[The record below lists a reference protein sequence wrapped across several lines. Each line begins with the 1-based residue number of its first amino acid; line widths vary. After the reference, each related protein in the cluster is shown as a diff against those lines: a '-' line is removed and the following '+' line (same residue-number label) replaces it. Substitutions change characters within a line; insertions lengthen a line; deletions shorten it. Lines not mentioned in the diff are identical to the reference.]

1 MSGILVPWMANGRS
15 GFRQIYPLL
24 LIAHPIAV
32 VCSQLHSNLVYCD
45 MYRPPPKLTNLIC
58 TLAIAPGKEG
68 IRNTVPHSVSKKKT
82 RYQYK
87 WDLHLSLLLR
97 PPSLHC
103 YWSSPPTSARPSVQ
117 LVSAELPLCSKS
129 CPTCKL
135 QVLRG
140 RNESRSC
147 QIATQ
152 GVRID
157 EGLVLVC
164 LDSAEG
170 ISNCNLCDRWR
181 KKAVSPPFFCSRAYF
196 YFSLWLKVFYV

>member
-1 MSGILVPWMANGRS
+1 MMSGILVPWMANGRS

-45 MYRPPPKLTNLIC
+45 TYRPPPKLTNLIC
-58 TLAIAPGKEG
+58 GALLQGKKCTPFSFQKEDL
-68 IRNTVPHSVSKKKT
+68 ILI
-82 RYQYK
+82 K
-87 WDLHLSLLLR
+87 WDLHLSLLVR

-103 YWSSPPTSARPSVQ
+103 HWSSPPTSARPSVQ
-117 LVSAELPLCSKS
+117 LVSAERPLCSKS

-196 YFSLWLKVFYV
+196 YFSLWLKVFCV